1 MPLTR
6 SPAAQTRIAID
17 QAILERLDEIRPQY
31 MDRTTFINFQL
42 DSSLTLGKPQ
52 PASGH
57 PQGGKV
63 LPFSSLEEQPDKE
76 RAHALHVESIN
87 HPPAQAKP
95 IDPALEAHSDLI
107 RDFWRT
113 KKGSKGERA
122 WSLLQTGLKAIQ
134 AAYGD
139 DVVREQ
145 LELAING
152 KWQSITL
159 ANYERFK
166 PQQKPWEQEPETKH
180 PAFRDAREII
190 AEQEAKWKG
199 IPSATGGRGVLEPGA
214 I

>member
-1 MPLTR
+1 MPATNVRVDQELW
-6 SPAAQTRIAID
+6 SALEAQKPHFLSSTAYLNLIIS
-17 QAILERLDEIRPQY
+17 QALD
-31 MDRTTFINFQL
+31 TSF
-42 DSSLTLGKPQ
+42 TLGKPQ

-87 HPPAQAKP
+87 HPPAQGKP
-95 IDPALEAHSDLI
+95 IDPALEAHGDLI

-113 KKGSKGERA
+113 KKGSKGDRA

-134 AAYGD
+134 SAYSD

-166 PQQKPWEQEPETKH
+166 PQQKPWQQEPANNH
-180 PAFRDAREII
+180 PASKVFKASDLDWPEPTNPA
-190 AEQEAKWKG
+190 
-199 IPSATGGRGVLEPGA
+199 LEGLV
-214 I
+214 